1 MQTDEQKRDSFAI
14 YLKQLMQEWIINP
27 ETGKCIIN
35 VILRHKGVELDAYIA
50 RFKIMVGWM
59 EKDIKTKP
67 DISSENHPADGKYID
82 SFIGAD
88 ISIRSNYASN
98 YSLRLFFSREL
109 KEIYKFL
116 VLK

>member
-1 MQTDEQKRDSFAI
+1 MQTDEQKRDDFTK
-14 YLKQLMQEWIINP
+14 YLKRLVQEWTINK
-27 ETGKCIIN
+27 ETGRCIIKT
-35 VILRHKGVELDAYIA
+35 ILGHKDSELDTYIA
-50 RFKIMVGWM
+50 CFKVMIDWM

-67 DISSENHPADGKYID
+67 DVFSENHPVDGKYVD

-88 ISIRSNYASN
+88 ISIRYNYASN

-109 KEIYKFL
+109 KEIYKFQ